1 MSQRKLR
8 VGMVGGGG
16 PANFFG
22 GPHRRAIL
30 LDNSAELT
38 AGALRS
44 TPGESLES
52 ARELFFT
59 RGYPDWQTLV
69 KEEAAKPE
77 SERIDYLTIVT
88 PNDAHFGPADAASA
102 AGIGV
107 LCEKPLTTTLDE
119 ARRLHATV
127 QTNGTPFVVA
137 YTYTGFAMVMLA
149 RELVHDG
156 AVGEVRKV
164 EAWYPQG
171 WLASKLEA
179 EGQKQASWRVDPK
192 KSGASGCGGDIGTH
206 AYEFVRFVAGRH
218 AARLRGRLKTF
229 VPGRAL
235 DDDFT
240 VLAELDNGGIATVT
254 ASQVT
259 IGAQNDNGFRVVG
272 TTGTLEWSITD
283 HTVLKHYEGGQPLRL
298 YRQGAE
304 YGYFPGSD
312 QALPA
317 APLGPPRRFPRGPRQ
332 PPSDA
337 RMDDPRQT
345 RREGPRP
352 VRPPRHRRRR
362 RRHGLH
368 RGRRRQLAAGRGVG
382 GRAEGGMI
390 DRAGSSESRVENTP
404 VTSGR
409 FAVGGVEV
417 PGVPSTRYSRLAT
430 RYWRPE
436 AAP

>member
-44 TPGESLES
+44 TPEESLAS

-69 KEEAAKPE
+69 KDEAAKPE
-77 SERIDYLTIVT
+77 AERIDYLTIVT
-88 PNDAHFGPADAASA
+88 PNDAHYGPADAAAA

-119 ARRLHATV
+119 ARRLLATV
-127 QTNGTPFVVA
+127 KTHDTPFVVA
-137 YTYTGFAMVMLA
+137 YTYTGFPMVMLA
-149 RELVHDG
+149 RELVKDG
-156 AVGEVRKV
+156 AIGEVRKV

-171 WLASKLEA
+171 WLATKLEA
-179 EGQKQASWRVDPK
+179 EGQKQASWRVDPAR
-192 KSGASGCGGDIGTH
+192 SGASGCGGDIGTH
-206 AYEFVRFVAGRH
+206 AYEFVRFVAGRS
-218 AARLRGRLKTF
+218 ATKIRARLKTF

-240 VLAELDNGGIATVT
+240 VLAELDNGGIATIT
-254 ASQVT
+254 ASQIT
-259 IGAQNDNGFRVVG
+259 IGAQNDNGFRVSG

-283 HTVLKHYEGGQPLRL
+283 HTILKHYSGGQPLKL

-304 YGYFPGSD
+304 YGYIPGSIKPYLRLPSGHPEGFHE
-312 QALPA
+312 ALA
-317 APLGPPRRFPRGPRQ
+317 NL
-332 PPSDA
+332 
-337 RMDDPRQT
+337 
-345 RREGPRP
+345 
-352 VRPPRHRRRR
+352 HRT
-362 RRHGLH
+362 LEWTI
-368 RGRRRQLAAGRGVG
+368 RGRRGETVPTPFDHPGIADGVAGMAFV
-382 GRAEGGMI
+382 
-390 DRAGSSESRVENTP
+390 
-404 VTSGR
+404 
-409 FAVGGVEV
+409 
-417 PGVPSTRYSRLAT
+417 
-430 RYWRPE
+430 E
-436 AAP
+436 AAVASAHKDGAWVELPKVG

>member
-30 LDNSAELT
+30 IDNSAELT

-44 TPGESLES
+44 KPEESLEA

-69 KEEAAKPE
+69 KAEAALPE

-88 PNDAHFGPADAASA
+88 PNDAHFGPADAAA
-102 AGIGV
+102 GAGIAV

-127 QTNGTPFVVA
+127 AANNTPFVVA
-137 YTYTGFAMVMLA
+137 YTYTGFPMVMLA
-149 RELVHDG
+149 RELIRDS
-156 AVGEVRKV
+156 AIGEVRKV

-171 WLASKLEA
+171 WLATKLEA
-179 EGQKQASWRVDPK
+179 DGQKQAAWRVDPGK
-192 KSGASGCGGDIGTH
+192 AGASGCGGDIGTH
-206 AYEFVRFVAGRH
+206 AYEFVRFVAGRN
-218 AARLRGRLKTF
+218 ATRIRGRLKTF

-240 VLAELDNGGIATVT
+240 VLADLDNGGIATIA
-254 ASQVT
+254 ASQIT
-259 IGAQNDNGFRVVG
+259 IGAQNDNGFRISG

-283 HTVLKHYEGGQPLRL
+283 HTVLKHYAGGQPLRL

-304 YGYFPGSD
+304 YDYFPGSIKPYLRLPSGHPEGFHE
-312 QALPA
+312 ALGN
-317 APLGPPRRFPRGPRQ
+317 L
-332 PPSDA
+332 
-337 RMDDPRQT
+337 
-345 RREGPRP
+345 
-352 VRPPRHRRRR
+352 HRT
-362 RRHGLH
+362 LEWTI
-368 RGRRRQLAAGRGVG
+368 RGRRGEKVPTPYEHPGILDGVAGMAFV
-382 GRAEGGMI
+382 
-390 DRAGSSESRVENTP
+390 
-404 VTSGR
+404 
-409 FAVGGVEV
+409 
-417 PGVPSTRYSRLAT
+417 
-430 RYWRPE
+430 E
-436 AAP
+436 AAVASSNQDGAWVELPKIG